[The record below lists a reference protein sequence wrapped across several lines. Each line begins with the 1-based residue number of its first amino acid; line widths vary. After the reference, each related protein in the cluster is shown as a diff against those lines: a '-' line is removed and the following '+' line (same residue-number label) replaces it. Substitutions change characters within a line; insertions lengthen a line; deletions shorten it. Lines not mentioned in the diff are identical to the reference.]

1 MCTVSVLEIAN
12 LTYTYPDKT
21 PALQDISFQIPAKSK
36 VAILGA
42 NGSGKSTLLQH
53 LNGLTLAQSGVVS
66 VLGQRISK
74 ENLRDIRKT
83 VGIVFDSPD
92 EQLFST
98 LVYDDIAFGPR
109 NLGYDEKTVAQKV
122 EEVMTLLDITQLRN
136 RPPFNL
142 SLGQKKRVAIAGVL
156 AMEPSIMVFDEPFS
170 GLDPCTL
177 QQFLNILEDLF
188 CRGHTIIVTTHDVDI
203 VYGWASEFVVLQEG
217 HVLAHGGRALLE
229 DKMLMEKA
237 KLKAPD
243 LYNIFCST
251 SYRPVCVADAA
262 ECVKRIGGN
271 DK

>member
-1 MCTVSVLEIAN
+1 MSVLEISN
-12 LTYTYPDKT
+12 LSYAYPDKT
-21 PALQDISFQIPAKSK
+21 LALKDVSFKIPAKNK

-53 LNGLTLAQSGVVS
+53 LNGLTLAQSGSVS
-66 VLGQRISK
+66 VLGQQISK
-74 ENLRDIRKT
+74 ANLREIRKM
-83 VGIVFDSPD
+83 VGIVFDNPD

-122 EEVMTLLDITQLRN
+122 TEMMMLLDITHLQN

-177 QQFLNILEDLF
+177 QQFLEILEDLF
-188 CRGHTIIVTTHDVDI
+188 LRGHTIVVTTHDVDI
-203 VYGWASEFVVLQEG
+203 VYGWANEFVILQEG
-217 HVLAHGGRALLE
+217 QVLACGGKQLLE
-229 DKMLMEKA
+229 DRMLMKKA
-237 KLKAPD
+237 KLKTPD

-251 SYRPVCVADAA
+251 SYRPVYVNEAA
-262 ECVKRIGGN
+262 ECVRKFGGN
-271 DK
+271 YR

>member
-1 MCTVSVLEIAN
+1 MAVLEVSN
-12 LTYTYPDKT
+12 LSYAYPDKT
-21 PALQDISFQIPAKSK
+21 LALQDVSFQIPAKSK

-53 LNGLTLAQSGVVS
+53 LNGLTVAQSGSVS

-74 ENLRDIRKT
+74 KNLRDIRKT
-83 VGIVFDSPD
+83 VGIVFDNPD

-98 LVYDDIAFGPR
+98 LVYEDIAFGPR

-122 EEVMTLLDITQLRN
+122 EEMMALLDITHLRD

-177 QQFLNILEDLF
+177 QQFLETLDDLF
-188 CRGHTIIVTTHDVDI
+188 LRGHTLIVTTHDVDI
-203 VYGWASEFVVLQEG
+203 VYGWANEFVILQEG
-217 HVLAHGGRALLE
+217 QVLARGGKKLLE
-229 DKMLMEKA
+229 DEMLMQQA
-237 KLKAPD
+237 RLKTPD

-251 SYRPVCVADAA
+251 SHRPVN
-262 ECVKRIGGN
+262 VKGAVEYVKKFGGN
-271 DK
+271 YR

>member
-1 MCTVSVLEIAN
+1 MSAVSVLEIAN
-12 LTYTYPDKT
+12 LHYTYPDKT
-21 PALQDISFQIPAKSK
+21 SALKDISFQIPSKSK

-66 VLGQRISK
+66 VLGQRIGK
-74 ENLRDIRKT
+74 ENLRDIRKM

-109 NLGYDEKTVAQKV
+109 NLGYDEQTVAQKV
-122 EEVMTLLDITQLRN
+122 EEMMTLLDITHLRN

-177 QQFLNILEDLF
+177 RQFLDILEDLF
-188 CRGHTIIVTTHDVDI
+188 GRGHTMIVATHDVDI
-203 VYGWASEFVVLQEG
+203 VYGWASEFVIMQEG
-217 HVLAHGGRALLE
+217 YVLAQGGKALLE
-229 DKMLMEKA
+229 DKTLMEKA

-251 SYRPVCVADAA
+251 SYRPVCVNDAA
-262 ECVKRIGGN
+262 ECVKKIGGN
-271 DK
+271 SR

>member
-1 MCTVSVLEIAN
+1 MAVLEVAN
-12 LTYTYPDKT
+12 VNYSYPDKT
-21 PALQDISFQIPAKSK
+21 PALKDISFQIPVKSK

-53 LNGLTLAQSGVVS
+53 LNGLTLAQSGFVS
-66 VLGQRISK
+66 VLGQRIRK

-98 LVYDDIAFGPR
+98 LVYEDIAFGPR
-109 NLGYDEKTVAQKV
+109 NLGYDEPTVAQKV
-122 EEVMTLLDITQLRN
+122 EEVMALLHIEHLRE

-177 QQFLNILEDLF
+177 QQFLAILDDLF
-188 CRGHTIIVTTHDVDI
+188 HRGHTIIVTTHDVDI
-203 VYGWASEFVVLQEG
+203 VYSWASEFVILQEG
-217 HVLAHGGRALLE
+217 QVLAQGGRSVLE
-229 DKMLMEKA
+229 DKTLMEKA
-237 KLKAPD
+237 KLKTPD

-251 SYRPVCVADAA
+251 SYRPVSVNDAA
-262 ECVKRIGGN
+262 ECVKKIGGN
-271 DK
+271 GK